1 MIGRIF
7 INDIEIYFNNASSI
21 LGNPINALKWFFNQM
36 IELKKIIKKGSYVS
50 LGSITPLICITE
62 PTKVK
67 VSIDNIGDCAIN
79 FVK

>member
-1 MIGRIF
+1 
-7 INDIEIYFNNASSI
+7 
-21 LGNPINALKWFFNQM
+21 M